1 MVSEEYSVVGL
12 LEHMDISLTL
22 METLVP
28 RYFTGAL
35 RIYRKMSV
43 GVFISMTEG
52 LFQI

>member
-12 LEHMDISLTL
+12 LEHMDLSLTL

-35 RIYRKMSV
+35 NMYKKMSL
-43 GVFISMTEG
+43 GVFIFMVVG
-52 LFQI
+52 FYQI